1 MKKIFADICSITNY
15 HFLNKSN
22 VEVVVA
28 KVPAASKVG
37 LFDVGAKQTGRIGVL
52 NNAAVL
58 VDECVE
64 PVVCDPDESKAKTEL
79 NTNMRKQKS
88 SQINPA
94 TTLEPEVQN
103 LSPVAAN
110 SVFWTPAEL
119 LLVNT
124 FGSDRYQTPR
134 IFITLLQIA
143 FIGYCRNKVG
153 VAKSEGREPNL
164 VTEAD
169 LLKRARK
176 NDERVRTSMTQNLR
190 LAFGYRLIE
199 RSDKIQEGVTTTYW
213 SLTTQ
218 GKDMLLEGIRSRKA
232 AAGLSSLTPEE
243 ICVQFSIDEIED
255 FKLNIEDRSMTLFGK
270 NDFMAKN
277 TVLTKQAV
285 NDQLATR
292 IQDSAIARVQKI
304 KGQFLQSHCRPSS

>member
-1 MKKIFADICSITNY
+1 
-15 HFLNKSN
+15 
-22 VEVVVA
+22 
-28 KVPAASKVG
+28 
-37 LFDVGAKQTGRIGVL
+37 
-52 NNAAVL
+52 
-58 VDECVE
+58 
-64 PVVCDPDESKAKTEL
+64 
-79 NTNMRKQKS
+79 
-88 SQINPA
+88 
-94 TTLEPEVQN
+94 
-103 LSPVAAN
+103 
-110 SVFWTPAEL
+110 
-119 LLVNT
+119 
-124 FGSDRYQTPR
+124 
-134 IFITLLQIA
+134 
-143 FIGYCRNKVG
+143 
-153 VAKSEGREPNL
+153 
-164 VTEAD
+164 
-169 LLKRARK
+169 
-176 NDERVRTSMTQNLR
+176 LR